1 MADHPDLHNQEE
13 KWSCRSA
20 PCPVCEGGEF
30 AWGSVDAYHG
40 SGMQFIPK
48 DSSFLKRLGGF
59 EKILEITHRACYGCG
74 AIQMFLKQPLPVPKE
89 QT

>member
-1 MADHPDLHNQEE
+1 
-13 KWSCRSA
+13 
-20 PCPVCEGGEF
+20 
-30 AWGSVDAYHG
+30 
-40 SGMQFIPK
+40 MQFIPK